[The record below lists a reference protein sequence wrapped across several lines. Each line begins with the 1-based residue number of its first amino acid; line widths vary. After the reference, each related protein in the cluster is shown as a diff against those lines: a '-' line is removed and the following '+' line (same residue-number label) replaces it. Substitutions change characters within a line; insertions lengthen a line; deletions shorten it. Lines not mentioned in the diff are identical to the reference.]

1 MDSTP
6 QLNLFNIL
14 LIVWGAVTA
23 CLIAVL
29 IYRAILSNREE
40 DQIFLGNAEEHLA
53 REQREI
59 VDRIM
64 RLARPITVLG
74 VLSGGLL
81 LVIAGVWI
89 WEGLKSF

>member
-6 QLNLFNIL
+6 QLNLFTIL

-23 CLIAVL
+23 CLIIVL
-29 IYRAILSNREE
+29 IYRSILANREE
-40 DQIFLGNAEEHLA
+40 DQIFLDEAAEHMA

-64 RLARPITVLG
+64 RLARPITILG

>member
-6 QLNLFNIL
+6 QLNLFTIL

-29 IYRAILSNREE
+29 IYRSILANREE
-40 DQIFLGNAEEHLA
+40 DQIFLGTAEEHIA

-64 RLARPITVLG
+64 RLARPITILG

>member
-40 DQIFLGNAEEHLA
+40 DQIFLGKAEEHLA

>member
-6 QLNLFNIL
+6 QLNLFTIL

-23 CLIAVL
+23 CLIIVL
-29 IYRAILSNREE
+29 IYRSILANRED
-40 DQIFLGNAEEHLA
+40 DQIFLDKAAEHMA

>member
-6 QLNLFNIL
+6 QLNLFTIL

-23 CLIAVL
+23 CLIIVL
-29 IYRAILSNREE
+29 IYRSILANREE
-40 DQIFLGNAEEHLA
+40 DQIFLGKAEERMA